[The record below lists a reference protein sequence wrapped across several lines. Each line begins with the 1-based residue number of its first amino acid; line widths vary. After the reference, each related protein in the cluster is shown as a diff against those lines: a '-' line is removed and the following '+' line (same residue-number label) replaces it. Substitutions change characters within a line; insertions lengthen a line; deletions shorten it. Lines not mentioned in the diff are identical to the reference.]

1 MDGLRNIFLGVNNRF
16 ATTRSDI
23 TVQSGSV
30 ARTPVERDRLLLL
43 PLSRE
48 CKARWWRTPR
58 CNFQRR
64 IYTAYNELA
73 TPLRM
78 HRAYSSSAQ
87 DDSLKVLRD
96 VFFWNVADVSLV
108 RHCNFFFPFLQFYLE
123 VGTFMSISESLNQS
137 SRKSFFRLGKI
148 VLELLLIAFKI
159 KCLCYYSFFFYCY
172 HSCMHK
178 NYTFCLQINWT
189 LSVFKCVSHLQF
201 RFIFASINVVWLKL
215 IHQLLISY
223 S

>member
-48 CKARWWRTPR
+48 CKARWWRTPW

-108 RHCNFFFPFLQFYLE
+108 RHCNFFFSFS
-123 VGTFMSISESLNQS
+123 SILFRSWNVCVDFWIFDLRINLRE
-137 SRKSFFRLGKI
+137 KVSF
-148 VLELLLIAFKI
+148 VWI
-159 KCLCYYSFFFYCY
+159 KLYWNYY
-172 HSCMHK
+172 
-178 NYTFCLQINWT
+178 
-189 LSVFKCVSHLQF
+189 
-201 RFIFASINVVWLKL
+201 
-215 IHQLLISY
+215 
-223 S
+223 